1 MVPPEIIEYTPYSVA
16 FAMLWI
22 AATLTMTAKFLP
34 SGALHHPLVI
44 LQHGCDSLGRFA
56 TAMAIHN
63 NLETLEQ
70 TPCSMDIRVPP
81 LTTAIST
88 AMAKLRPSQC
98 TRTPHLRCCD
108 KGPPCR
114 FVPEGS
120 DNRVV
125 PNRTTCCTTLL
136 HSAPLR
142 SVPIHSVPPSIP
154 HCDNCGIRQQVDDD
168 GIYWPLIVHCDIC
181 QQQYCEMC
189 YDDDFHLL
197 RCKPEVEGT
206 RACVAEPPTFQ
217 QSTAFH
223 GSTATCDYVPQ
234 AMLAMS
240 AMQAALVVAASELSA
255 LFLDADVT
263 ITPAFQQ
270 FSAFHGS
277 TATCEYVGPTIASYD
292 MLVRPATT
300 STPAFLVCIATALSF
315 VAIALFFVYQFGD
328 RDEPRAKQRGYNRDD
343 GECIFKI
350 TADSITADTGCLTCG
365 GRGHVSRLDGQSCLT
380 AMHAALVAVAC
391 LAGDLLLWLAP
402 RHALNAICATAHKAN
417 FVFLSAFVLM
427 VCPTPVEGVNPNL
440 QTGYTILPGMEIWNG
455 VPYHDF
461 RRVWFATLIVAL
473 GSIFQEGWTLIQVA
487 RDEDLGG
494 PSNPGTASQNTAS
507 NNRNMRLFH
516 SILNY
521 IDTSCDLYRRVW
533 STFNNDGRGL
543 YNYLWI
549 FGHLP
554 YTLREI
560 NTLEATWK
568 DASVLNL
575 RIVHDEETVFKWKS
589 WCMTEGDKRN
599 KNLIE
604 IRNKFLEGLPDY
616 FNIVV
621 IRERNSTANGGAG
634 RFVHPAHDPAHYPTT
649 LAGTPHPNAGEPDMD
664 ALATNF
670 NIEWVKYFFPLTV

>member
-136 HSAPLR
+136 HFAPLR

-270 FSAFHGS
+270 FSAFHGPT
-277 TATCEYVGPTIASYD
+277 TACEYVGPTI

-315 VAIALFFVYQFGD
+315 VAIALFSVYIFGD
-328 RDEPRAKQRGYNRDD
+328 RDEPRAKQRGATAGD
-343 GECIFKI
+343 GE
-350 TADSITADTGCLTCG
+350 TD
-365 GRGHVSRLDGQSCLT
+365 
-380 AMHAALVAVAC
+380 
-391 LAGDLLLWLAP
+391 
-402 RHALNAICATAHKAN
+402 
-417 FVFLSAFVLM
+417 
-427 VCPTPVEGVNPNL
+427 
-440 QTGYTILPGMEIWNG
+440 
-455 VPYHDF
+455 
-461 RRVWFATLIVAL
+461 
-473 GSIFQEGWTLIQVA
+473 
-487 RDEDLGG
+487 
-494 PSNPGTASQNTAS
+494 
-507 NNRNMRLFH
+507 
-516 SILNY
+516 
-521 IDTSCDLYRRVW
+521 IDCVMS
-533 STFNNDGRGL
+533 S
-543 YNYLWI
+543 
-549 FGHLP
+549 
-554 YTLREI
+554 
-560 NTLEATWK
+560 
-568 DASVLNL
+568 
-575 RIVHDEETVFKWKS
+575 
-589 WCMTEGDKRN
+589 
-599 KNLIE
+599 
-604 IRNKFLEGLPDY
+604 
-616 FNIVV
+616 
-621 IRERNSTANGGAG
+621 
-634 RFVHPAHDPAHYPTT
+634 
-649 LAGTPHPNAGEPDMD
+649 
-664 ALATNF
+664 
-670 NIEWVKYFFPLTV
+670 